1 MQIYIK
7 TYGCTLNQ
15 ADSEII
21 KSILLDRNASI
32 CDNEKDADVVV
43 INTCTVKE
51 PTEIKILYKIR
62 QLNKENKKMVIT
74 GCMAGAN
81 SDMLKRYAPNASIVS
96 SSNIAGIGEVIDLA
110 YYGKNEDMLDY
121 KRFDKLTLPLNIDDV
136 IAKIPI
142 SEGCLGNCSFCETK
156 FARGPLNSFSEDL
169 IIKAIEN
176 SIKASSKEI
185 QLTAQDTGAYGVD
198 RNTDIIKLLN
208 RIEGIEGDFMLRLG
222 MFNPE
227 HFKRLDIYKLI
238 DIFQSDKIYKFIHLP
253 IQSGSNEVISHMGR
267 NCSVEEFEDYVRIL
281 REGVKG
287 ISIETDIIVGYPTE
301 KEEDF
306 EATLNLIKKTKPDVT
321 NISKFGK
328 RPHTRA
334 SALKQL
340 ENSVI
345 KNRSIRLFNE
355 VRKVQYSI
363 NSKLIGKTIDG
374 LITSSTP
381 LSVNGRTDSYKQIVL
396 KNMASNKHKSEIGKR
411 VKVKVNA
418 VSANV
423 LYCEIV

>member
-1 MQIYIK
+1 
-7 TYGCTLNQ
+7 
-15 ADSEII
+15 
-21 KSILLDRNASI
+21 
-32 CDNEKDADVVV
+32 
-43 INTCTVKE
+43 
-51 PTEIKILYKIR
+51 
-62 QLNKENKKMVIT
+62 
-74 GCMAGAN
+74 
-81 SDMLKRYAPNASIVS
+81 
-96 SSNIAGIGEVIDLA
+96 
-110 YYGKNEDMLDY
+110 
-121 KRFDKLTLPLNIDDV
+121 
-136 IAKIPI
+136 
-142 SEGCLGNCSFCETK
+142 
-156 FARGPLNSFSEDL
+156 
-169 IIKAIEN
+169 
-176 SIKASSKEI
+176 
-185 QLTAQDTGAYGVD
+185 
-198 RNTDIIKLLN
+198 
-208 RIEGIEGDFMLRLG
+208 
-222 MFNPE
+222 
-227 HFKRLDIYKLI
+227 
-238 DIFQSDKIYKFIHLP
+238 
-253 IQSGSNEVISHMGR
+253 MGR